1 MKEPST
7 ESKLILGKEYPA
19 ENEPD
24 IARDIVKLLKDQ
36 MLRTYPPGKAMQK
49 RQVHPKLTGCVKAE
63 FFIAD
68 LPDSLKVG
76 LFKEAKSFP
85 AWIRFSNGETH
96 LSSDSKKDFRGFAI
110 KLMNVPGKKLDF
122 THPDI
127 TSHDFILL
135 NNKTFISNDVKQFTK
150 VLYLLTTPHKL
161 SSWPRKFI
169 IAFSSIP
176 LIKRVA
182 KAKVKI
188 KHPAEIPYFS
198 TTPYRFGD
206 ESKAVKYAVIPSPD
220 NKLLYPDIKSK
231 DFLGVNMAATLKEH
245 DLVFDFCIQFQ
256 TDADKM
262 PIEDPTIEW
271 TSELVKLAT
280 IRIPAQVIDTEERK
294 NIGENLSYNIWHC
307 LQEHR
312 PLGIFNRLR
321 AHIYEEMY
329 AFRHQHNGIED
340 KEPEAGPDFFNDTNK
355 T

>member
-1 MKEPST
+1 MKEQVT
-7 ESKLILGKEYPA
+7 EPKLILGKEYPA

-24 IARDIVKLLKDQ
+24 LARDIVKLLKDQ
-36 MLRTYPPGKAMQK
+36 MVRIYPPGKAMQR

-63 FFIAD
+63 FIIAE
-68 LPDSLKVG
+68 LPADLKVG
-76 LFKEAKSFP
+76 VFKEAKSFP

-96 LSSDSKKDFRGFAI
+96 LSKDSKKDFRGFAI
-110 KLMNVPGKKLDF
+110 KLMNVPGKKLDL

-135 NNKTFISNDVKQFTK
+135 NNKTFISNDIEQFTK

-161 SSWPRKFI
+161 SSWPRKFM
-169 IAFSSIP
+169 IALSSIP
-176 LIKRVA
+176 LIKRVG

-188 KHPAEIPYFS
+188 KHPGEIPYFS

-206 ESKAVKYAVIPSPD
+206 ESKAVKYAVIPSPN
-220 NKLLYPDIKSK
+220 NKLLYPDTESK
-231 DFLGVNMAATLKEH
+231 DFLGVNMASTLKEH
-245 DLVFDFCIQFQ
+245 ELVFDFCIQFQ

-271 TSELVKLAT
+271 TSELIKLAT
-280 IRIPAQVIDTEERK
+280 IRIPRQVIDTQERK
-294 NIGENLSYNIWHC
+294 NIGENLSYNIWHS
-307 LQEHR
+307 LAEHR

-329 AFRHQHNGIED
+329 SFRHQHNGIED
-340 KEPEAGPDFFNDTNK
+340 KEPEAGADFFNDTNK
-355 T
+355 S